1 MFELGMFEL
10 ENWRMFELGMF
21 ELENWGML
29 ESRDCKMVFIQTF
42 KHSGIQTLKH
52 SQLI

>member
-1 MFELGMFEL
+1 
-10 ENWRMFELGMF
+10 MFELGMF

-29 ESRDCKMVFIQTF
+29 ESRDVKWCSFKHSNIQGF

>member
-1 MFELGMFEL
+1 
-10 ENWRMFELGMF
+10 MFELGMF

-42 KHSGIQTLKH
+42 RDSNIQGFKH
-52 SQLI
+52 